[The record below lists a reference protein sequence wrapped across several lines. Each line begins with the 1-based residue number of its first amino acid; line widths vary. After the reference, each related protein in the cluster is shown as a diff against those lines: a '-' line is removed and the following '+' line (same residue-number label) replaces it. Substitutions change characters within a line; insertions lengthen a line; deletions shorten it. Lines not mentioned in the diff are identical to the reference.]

1 MVEIMSKKVAVIIG
15 VGPQNG
21 IGAQL
26 CKRFADNDYHV
37 IAAGRTQEKV
47 DKVADWIKAEG
58 GNATGL
64 VADAT
69 DPAAMKE
76 LFEQATEIGTV
87 GLSIFNV
94 GNNMPGEFLKMEPDF
109 FETCWRIA
117 CYGGFVF
124 SQEAIKSMLPQGEGT
139 LLFTGASASLR
150 GKPFFSA
157 FTAAKAGVRALAQS
171 LCREFGPLGIHV
183 GNVIIDGAVDGD
195 RIRIGRP
202 YMVDAK
208 GDDGLVDIK
217 GIVDIYEMLHNQP
230 KNAWSHEI
238 DVRPFKEEW

>member
-1 MVEIMSKKVAVIIG
+1 MSKKVAVIIG
-15 VGPQNG
+15 VGPLNG

-26 CKRFADNDYHV
+26 CKRFADDDYHV
-37 IAAGRTQEKV
+37 VIAGRTLEKLE
-47 DKVADWIKAEG
+47 KVADSIRTEG
-58 GNATGL
+58 GNATAL

-69 DPAAMKE
+69 EPAAMKD
-76 LFEQATEIGTV
+76 LFKQATEIGTV
-87 GLSIFNV
+87 GLSVFNV

-124 SQEAIKSMLPQGEGT
+124 SQEAIKAMLPQGEGS

-150 GKPFFSA
+150 GKPLFSA
-157 FTAAKAGVRALAQS
+157 FTAAKAGVRALSQS
-171 LCREFGPLGIHV
+171 LSREFGPQGIHV
-183 GNVIIDGAVDGD
+183 ANVIIDGAVDGD
-195 RIRIGRP
+195 RIRKGRP
-202 YMVDAK
+202 YVVDMK

-217 GIVDIYEMLHNQP
+217 GIVDIFQMLHNQP

-238 DVRPFKEEW
+238 DVRPFKEDW